1 MHSSR
6 NLSTY
11 LSVHPSASSCDSRAG
26 TILSCP
32 QVSPQDELKELWA
45 QNNSVFTS
53 AFETEPD
60 WVFLVGHP
68 SILTE
73 FQPISGCCWLLSP
86 FTVHHRTRN
95 PYERKTF
102 WTEIFFCFWFDLS
115 LNFSPLLLS
124 WLYVCSCQK
133 SVANTIGNSVVWIQG
148 AFEYLWDFVCFWPGM
163 GREGGPH
170 ARQQLARCGH
180 PEGG

>member
-32 QVSPQDELKELWA
+32 QVSPRDELKELWA

-86 FTVHHRTRN
+86 FTVLL
-95 PYERKTF
+95 F
-102 WTEIFFCFWFDLS
+102 ITEPEIHMKEKHS
-115 LNFSPLLLS
+115 E
-124 WLYVCSCQK
+124 QK
-133 SVANTIGNSVVWIQG
+133 SFLVFGLICLSISPPFSSLGCMSVPVKNQLPI
-148 AFEYLWDFVCFWPGM
+148 
-163 GREGGPH
+163 
-170 ARQQLARCGH
+170 QLAIALSESRVLLNTC
-180 PEGG
+180 EILCASDQAWGGRVARMPGSS

>member
-53 AFETEPD
+53 AFERARLGFPG
-60 WVFLVGHP
+60 GHP

-73 FQPISGCCWLLSP
+73 FQPISVCCWLLSP
-86 FTVHHRTRN
+86 FTVLL
-95 PYERKTF
+95 F
-102 WTEIFFCFWFDLS
+102 ITEPEIHMKEKHS
-115 LNFSPLLLS
+115 E
-124 WLYVCSCQK
+124 QK
-133 SVANTIGNSVVWIQG
+133 SFLVFGLICLSISPPFSSLGCMSVPVKNQLPI
-148 AFEYLWDFVCFWPGM
+148 
-163 GREGGPH
+163 
-170 ARQQLARCGH
+170 QLAIALSESRVLLNTC
-180 PEGG
+180 EILCASDQAWGGRVARMPGSS

>member
-1 MHSSR
+1 MHSVSKV
-6 NLSTY
+6 STY
-11 LSVHPSASSCDSRAG
+11 LSVNPSASSCDSRAG

-86 FTVHHRTRN
+86 FTVLL
-95 PYERKTF
+95 F
-102 WTEIFFCFWFDLS
+102 ITEPEIQMKEKHSEKKSFLVFWFDLS
-115 LNFSPLLLS
+115 LNFSSLG
-124 WLYVCSCQK
+124 CM
-133 SVANTIGNSVVWIQG
+133 SVPVKNQLPI
-148 AFEYLWDFVCFWPGM
+148 
-163 GREGGPH
+163 
-170 ARQQLARCGH
+170 QLAITLSEPRVLLNTC
-180 PEGG
+180 EILCASDQAWGGRVARMPGSS